1 MRLFRFTLI
10 LSLALPALVLAQRG
24 RDPSRGGGRGGTR
37 RDPPPPTL
45 RTKDLENLNPARIA
59 IDRQKDLALTADE
72 TARLDSAAKAYDLQ
86 AKDFGKGIDT
96 LQNIMGNAV
105 RNLMGN
111 PKGLA
116 PHVSRDPP
124 KSPKDSIG
132 RARNDSTDQAK
143 ADRDQERY
151 QAAHDAL
158 SSTLLRIRAAYDDK
172 LSTVNALLTE
182 DQRRKIGPW
191 FESASDELTAR
202 LHAANAGIGAGR

>member
-10 LSLALPALVLAQRG
+10 LSLALPALSLAQRG
-24 RDPSRGGGRGGTR
+24 RDPSRGGGRGGSR
-37 RDPPPPTL
+37 RDPPPEL

-72 TARLDSAAKAYDLQ
+72 TARLDSAARVYDLE
-86 AKDFGKGIDT
+86 AKEFGRGVDT
-96 LQNIMGNAV
+96 LQNIMVNAV

-111 PKGLA
+111 PRGLA

-124 KSPKDSIG
+124 KSPKDSIE

-151 QAAHDAL
+151 MAAHNAL

-182 DQRRKIGPW
+182 DQRRTIGPW

>member
-24 RDPSRGGGRGGTR
+24 RGGQSRGNGRGGTR
-37 RDPPPPTL
+37 PEPRPEL

-59 IDRQKDLALTADE
+59 IDRQKDLALTTDE

-96 LQNIMGNAV
+96 LQNIMVNAV
-105 RNLMGN
+105 RSLMGN

-151 QAAHDAL
+151 MAAHDAL

>member
-1 MRLFRFTLI
+1 MRLFRLSLI
-10 LSLALPALVLAQRG
+10 LALTLPAALAAQRS
-24 RDPSRGGGRGGTR
+24 RDPSRGNVRGTPR
-37 RDPPPPTL
+37 REPPPQL

-59 IDRQKDLALTADE
+59 IERQKDLALTADE
-72 TARLDSAAKAYDLQ
+72 TARLDSAAKAYDLE

-96 LQNIMGNAV
+96 LQSIMGNAV

-111 PKGLA
+111 PRGLA

-151 QAAHDAL
+151 MAAHDAL

-172 LSTVNALLTE
+172 LNTVNALLSE
-182 DQRRKIGPW
+182 DQRGKIAPW
-191 FESASDELTAR
+191 FASASDELTAR
-202 LHAANAGIGAGR
+202 LHAANAGIGNGR